1 MEGDLTISYS
11 GDLADMMEAVMNFL
25 AIIIMAIILVFS
37 VMASQFESFK
47 SPFIIMFTIPLSF
60 IGVVT
65 IYGLTGSRFN
75 LITVMGVLTLVG
87 TIVNNGIVL
96 IDQIN
101 ILRKRG
107 RTLDDACAEA
117 AGNRLRP
124 ILMSTLTTV
133 FSLIPMAFFP
143 GEGSESMQPIG
154 LTIFGGMTFGSLMTL
169 FLMPLIYNLFNR
181 GDEKRRIAELA
192 LIEAENAKKF

>member
-1 MEGDLTISYS
+1 
-11 GDLADMMEAVMNFL
+11 
-25 AIIIMAIILVFS
+25 
-37 VMASQFESFK
+37 
-47 SPFIIMFTIPLSF
+47 MFTIPLSF
-60 IGVVT
+60 IGVT
-65 IYGLTGSRFN
+65 AIYGITRQRFS
-75 LITVMGVLTLVG
+75 IMTIMGVLTLVG

-107 RTLDDACAEA
+107 RALDDACVEA

-154 LTIFGGMTFGSLMTL
+154 LTIFGGMTFGSMMTL
-169 FLMPLIYNLFNR
+169 FLMPVVYNLFNR
-181 GDEKRRIAELA
+181 KNERARVKELKR
-192 LIEAENAKKF
+192 IEEENA